1 MSISSLQPL
10 ISIVTPS
17 FNQSSFLGEALRSV
31 SSQTY
36 PNIEHLVLDGG
47 STDGSRELLEGVPQ
61 GPEGHSLWWRSFKDD
76 GQSAALNEGFARATG
91 DIIGWLN
98 ADDRYRSDCIATVMR
113 FFNDHPEVD
122 LVYGD
127 YTFMDTDGRHVALRR
142 EIEFSRFVLRYH
154 RVLYVPTAATFFR
167 RRIFDDGHFLK
178 TSLHYAMDLEF
189 FLRLS
194 DAGYRF
200 QHLAVLLADFRIH
213 PASKSVAFRQRQR
226 AEHRSVVLSTTP
238 LRHRFK
244 LIWMRKLALHFLRFP
259 AGLMRYSE
267 KLCRGYYLPLEQ
279 PPAQNASNS
288 RPQEQV

>member
-1 MSISSLQPL
+1 MSISRVQPL

-31 SSQTY
+31 LNQAY

-47 STDGSRELLEGVPQ
+47 STDGSRELLECFPQ
-61 GPEGHSLWWRSFKDD
+61 GSGGRSLWWRSFKDD
-76 GQSAALNEGFARATG
+76 GQSAALNEGFSRASG

-98 ADDRYRSDCIATVMR
+98 SDDRYRSNCIATVMR
-113 FFNDHPEVD
+113 FFDEHPEVD

-127 YTFMDTDGRHVALRR
+127 YTFMDPDGRHVALRR
-142 EIEFSRFVLRYH
+142 EIEFNRFVLRYH

-167 RRIFDDGHFLK
+167 RRIFDEGHFLA

-194 DAGYRF
+194 DAGYLF
-200 QHLAVLLADFRIH
+200 QHLPALLADLRIH
-213 PASKSVAFRQRQR
+213 PASKSVAFRERQR
-226 AEHRSVVLSTTP
+226 VEHRSVVLSATP
-238 LRHRFK
+238 LSHRFK
-244 LIWMRKLALHFLRFP
+244 AIWMRSLALQLLQFP

-267 KLCRGYYLPLEQ
+267 KLCRGYYLPHKQ
-279 PPAQNASNS
+279 PPAQNANTTL
-288 RPQEQV
+288 PQEQV